1 MNTPVFNIRT
11 LAAGLAI
18 GACVFS
24 QSNAAPTVRRL
35 TPPSALF
42 AFNDPAPPYI
52 SRFLPGQRFDI
63 QATVAPDLGQSIA
76 EATFLVDGVPV
87 PGNVSTAA
95 ATVSGLP
102 ANSLVATLRAYAN
115 DTAGVH
121 KLSVRAVQSDGQ
133 VVIAT
138 GNFDIAAI
146 SPTGNAAKNIIVLI
160 GDGMGIAHRTA
171 ARIMKN
177 GVALGKANAPLAMD
191 TFPFTGIVT
200 THSLNSIVTDS
211 SPGASCYATGN
222 KANNNQHGVFPDDT
236 ADLGDNPRIESIGE
250 YLHRTEGRSLGIVT
264 TTDLFDSTP
273 GAFGSHTQSRTAGA
287 GICDEYFDER
297 NATGL
302 AVLMGG
308 GRKWF
313 LPNTTP
319 GSGRTAATDYAVPA
333 SLAGAWGIPAGVVDP
348 GRDLLA
354 DFTNDGFTYVP
365 DATSLTAVPAGTKK
379 LLGLFQLSN
388 MNVAKDKI
396 DKRRGHGE
404 VVDAYGF
411 PDQPML
417 DEMTAKAL
425 EVLSN
430 NPNGFVAMIEGG
442 SIDKQSHLMDSD
454 RMVIDAIEFDRAIEV
469 CRDFA
474 LTHPDTLVIV
484 TADHECGGA
493 NIIGASRVTHANLA
507 VRAASG
513 GGAAQ
518 LRNGVV
524 GTLDQAGFPQYNTIA
539 DGYPETTDI
548 DFRML
553 IGYACNADRFEDWIT
568 NPYPIQNSSHGIV
581 VPIIPGH
588 PQSPL
593 ERDTAGKF
601 LVTGQIQDAI
611 ATHTAS
617 DIPLSAMG
625 RNAAIFTGVM
635 DNTDVFFK
643 IMRVALGD
651 GRIRQE
657 VMDRIGQPGAGNARA
672 SGANGADAQSEATAE

>member
-1 MNTPVFNIRT
+1 MKTPFLLGT
-11 LAAGLAI
+11 LSAFVALS
-18 GACVFS
+18 AC
-24 QSNAAPTVRRL
+24 SNSHGAPTVRRL

-42 AFNDPAPPYI
+42 SMGDAQPPYI
-52 SRFLPGQRFDI
+52 SRFLPGQRFDV
-63 QATVAPDLGQSIA
+63 QATITPDAGQTINA
-76 EATFLVDGVPV
+76 ATFAIDGTPIDGVIT
-87 PGNVSTAA
+87 SAA
-95 ATVSGLP
+95 ANASGTP
-102 ANSLVATLRAYAN
+102 AGSVAVTLRAISVESP
-115 DTAGVH
+115 GVH
-121 KLSVRAVQSDGQ
+121 TLSITATQSDGGI
-133 VVIAT
+133 VT
-138 GNFDIAAI
+138 TNGNFEVIPLK
-146 SPTGNAAKNIIVLI
+146 PTGLAAKHVIIMI

-191 TFPFTGIVT
+191 TFPFTAIIN

-211 SPGASCYATGN
+211 SPGASVYATGN

-250 YLHRTEGRSLGIVT
+250 YLHRTQGRSLGIVT

-287 GICDEYFDER
+287 GICDEFFDAR
-297 NATGL
+297 NNTGL

-319 GSGRTAATDYAVPA
+319 GSGRTAATDYAIPA
-333 SLAGAWGIPAGVVDP
+333 SLASAWGVGAGVVDP
-348 GRDLLA
+348 SRDLLT
-354 DFTNDGFTYVP
+354 DFTNDGFVYAP
-365 DATSLTAVPAGTKK
+365 DAGTLTAVPSTTTK

-396 DKRRGHGE
+396 DGRRGTGT
-404 VVDAYGF
+404 VVNDYGF

-442 SIDKQSHLMDSD
+442 SIDKQAHLMDSD

-469 CRDFA
+469 CRQFA

-493 NIIGASRVTHANLA
+493 NIIGASRVSHANLVA
-507 VRAASG
+507 RAATG

-524 GTLDQAGFPQYNTIA
+524 GTLDQAGFPVYTLA
-539 DGYPETTDI
+539 PDGYPVTTDI
-548 DFRML
+548 DNRML
-553 IGYACNADRFEDWIT
+553 IGYACNADRYEDWIT
-568 NPYPIQNSSHGIV
+568 NPFPLQNASHGIATT
-581 VPIIPGH
+581 PPLPGY
-588 PQSPL
+588 PQGTL
-593 ERDTAGKF
+593 DRDVAGNF
-601 LVTGQIQDAI
+601 FITGQIQDAI

-625 RNAAIFTGVM
+625 RGAALFTGVM

-643 IMRVALGD
+643 IARVAVGD
-651 GRIRQE
+651 ARIRQE
-657 VMDRIGQPGAGNARA
+657 IIKRIGPP
-672 SGANGADAQSEATAE
+672 SGGAD